1 MTLHFIKQLVTAWTL
16 IVQLFLGDLNHIYP
30 FPKLWRERARARR
43 EERKKE
49 RKKKNYKHTSLKM
62 QLE

>member
-43 EERKKE
+43 GERKKE
-49 RKKKNYKHTSLKM
+49 RKKKKKKL
-62 QLE
+62 